1 MKKLK
6 RFGLVLLFL
15 IASFVVYVEIV
26 NRNSVNMTYR
36 QKILKAIYPAFMWI
50 TRVTGTN
57 SEKLANKDKVP
68 PVPFSTLQVKLN
80 NGDSLDF
87 STLQGRKI
95 LLVNTASDCG
105 YTHQYEDL
113 KNRKKEPMR
122 RSGLFAKRITG

>member
-57 SEKLANKDKVP
+57 S
-68 PVPFSTLQVKLN
+68 
-80 NGDSLDF
+80 
-87 STLQGRKI
+87 
-95 LLVNTASDCG
+95 
-105 YTHQYEDL
+105 
-113 KNRKKEPMR
+113 
-122 RSGLFAKRITG
+122 